1 MFKFAMNVEVEEDPT
16 QDKDD
21 IRNLAE
27 EERPQIVIVNSET
40 DVSKEQLEK
49 EIENFRDEEDRKFIN
64 LNKLMNISNNIIF

>member
-1 MFKFAMNVEVEEDPT
+1 MNVEVEEDPT

-64 LNKLMNISNNIIF
+64 LNKLMKISNNIIF